1 MRGEQRKNQAMNSNQ
16 MRVILGVFSLKA
28 YVIAP
33 KAFHVQG
40 IVRFGQEYG
49 LLATNEE
56 GMYFRING
64 SQILA
69 MDSNEVRR
77 AIDFS
82 YGVGGR
88 LAASASRYAANHP
101 NAIALPLPAPKVSIR
116 RHRHLEDCD
125 LHSA

>member
-1 MRGEQRKNQAMNSNQ
+1 MNSNQ
-16 MRVILGVFSLKA
+16 MRVTLGVFSLKA

-33 KAFHVQG
+33 KAFHAQG

-49 LLATNEE
+49 ILATNDE
-56 GMYFRING
+56 GMFFRVNG

-82 YGVGGR
+82 YGVGGH
-88 LAASASRYAANHP
+88 LAASAAYYSATHP
-101 NAIALPLPAPKVSIR
+101 KAITLPLTSPKVSIR
-116 RHRHLEDCD
+116 KHRHMEVSD
-125 LHSA
+125 LHSGYSMQAANA

>member
-1 MRGEQRKNQAMNSNQ
+1 MNSNQ

-49 LLATNEE
+49 LLATNDE

-64 SQILA
+64 SQILP
-69 MDSNEVRR
+69 MDSDDVRR
-77 AIDFS
+77 AIDYS

-88 LAASASRYAANHP
+88 LAASAAHYAVTHP
-101 NAIALPLPAPKVSIR
+101 NAIAFPLSSPKVSVR
-116 RHRHLEDCD
+116 KHRHMEDSD
-125 LHSA
+125 LRSRHSVQAANA

>member
-1 MRGEQRKNQAMNSNQ
+1 

-49 LLATNEE
+49 LLATNDE
-56 GMYFRING
+56 GMFFRING

-82 YGVGGR
+82 YGVSGH
-88 LAASASRYAANHP
+88 LAASAAYYAATHP
-101 NAIALPLPAPKVSIR
+101 NDITLPLTSPKVSIR
-116 RHRHLEDCD
+116 KHRHMEVSVLRGRQ
-125 LHSA
+125 SMQAANA

>member
-1 MRGEQRKNQAMNSNQ
+1 

-33 KAFHVQG
+33 KAFRVQG

-49 LLATNEE
+49 LLATNDE
-56 GMYFRING
+56 GMYFRVNG
-64 SQILA
+64 SQILE
-69 MDSNEVRR
+69 MDSNEVCR

-88 LAASASRYAANHP
+88 MAASAARYAANHP
-101 NAIALPLPAPKVSIR
+101 NTIASPPTAPKVSIR
-116 RHRHLEDCD
+116 RHIHMEDHD
-125 LHSA
+125 LHSHHSMQAANV

>member
-1 MRGEQRKNQAMNSNQ
+1 MNSNH

-49 LLATNEE
+49 LLATDDE
-56 GMYFRING
+56 GMYFRVNG
-64 SQILA
+64 SRIQS
-69 MDSNEVRR
+69 MDSNEVHR

-88 LAASASRYAANHP
+88 LAASAARYATNHP
-101 NAIALPLPAPKVSIR
+101 NAIAFPLPAPKVSIR
-116 RHRHLEDCD
+116 RHRHLEDSD
-125 LHSA
+125 LHSHHSMQAAI